1 MLKLDNS
8 QQYCLISKVWQWFL
22 KFPTLMPRYLLLFF
36 FPMCTFILWSFP
48 NLSWS
53 KDLSPPVLFLSFFTV
68 YVQFLNCMIFIHCLS
83 FTQYWTL
90 VLIRMHFFLTRSSQG
105 LYWVFHKGTI
115 SLQYLKAQ
123 KFLLELTADNVC
135 QVFLKI
141 NAHFRKYFQA
151 FHS

>member
-1 MLKLDNS
+1 MATHSSVLAWRIPGTGEPGELPSMGSHRVGHDWS
-8 QQYCLISKVWQWFL
+8 DFL
-22 KFPTLMPRYLLLFF
+22 ETPIKEQVFTKP
-36 FPMCTFILWSFP
+36 C
-48 NLSWS
+48 
-53 KDLSPPVLFLSFFTV
+53 LSFFTV

>member
-1 MLKLDNS
+1 MHWRRKWQPTPVFLPGESQGRGSLVSCHLWGCTESNTTEVTFLTPIKEQVFTKL
-8 QQYCLISKVWQWFL
+8 C
-22 KFPTLMPRYLLLFF
+22 
-36 FPMCTFILWSFP
+36 
-48 NLSWS
+48 
-53 KDLSPPVLFLSFFTV
+53 LSFFTV

-141 NAHFRKYFQA
+141 NAHFRKHFQA